1 MSHPTLSLA
10 IGLTFLGSA
19 ATYAQDVENGQRLS
33 QRWCTACH
41 AIGTP
46 TAKTS
51 RIISFAAIAEKP
63 GISAEMIASFL
74 LLPHSTMPSLPMK
87 EQDAKD
93 VAAFIMKM
101 KK

>member
-1 MSHPTLSLA
+1 MRHPALSLA
-10 IGLTFLGSA
+10 IGLTLFANS
-19 ATYAQDVENGQRLS
+19 ATYAQDAENGRILS
-33 QRWCTACH
+33 ERWCVACH
-41 AIGTP
+41 AIGKP
-46 TAKTS
+46 TAKNS
-51 RIISFAAIAEKP
+51 RILSFAAIADKP

-74 LLPHSTMPSLPMK
+74 MLPHATMPSLPLQ